1 MLLNKLGLICEFAT
15 DGAEAVALVKSYAM
29 NYFDFIF
36 LDNVMPNMVCKLFLI
51 ILLTEFVGWHDANWS
66 YYVFMIKIV
75 VVGVDGGA
83 LIQCGPDAAVAIRK
97 LGFTHLII
105 GVTGAL
111 MMSFD

>member
-51 ILLTEFVGWHDANWS
+51 ILLTEFVGWHDANWP
-66 YYVFMIKIV
+66 YYVFMIN
-75 VVGVDGGA
+75 
-83 LIQCGPDAAVAIRK
+83 CGRRC
-97 LGFTHLII
+97 
-105 GVTGAL
+105 
-111 MMSFD
+111 